1 MSYELL
7 LKETDAL
14 TYAEQI
20 NLMAYLAT
28 SIQKKSK
35 EFEKNKTQEKI
46 KALDT
51 LATLFT
57 PEEIQA
63 VDNSI
68 KEGVKIGDVL
78 LWHIF

>member
-78 LWHIF
+78 L